1 MDLKC
6 SNWVLAVPE
15 SSRKLKTAIKVLSI
29 FGTRP
34 EAIKMAP
41 VVKALCETGGIESK
55 VCVTGQHREMLD
67 QVLSLFNIVPDI
79 DLNLMQPNQ
88 QLAGLTSEILTHMDS
103 VYQDVQPDWILVQGD
118 TTTAMAAAMGAFYR
132 KINVGHVEAGLR
144 TFDKWQP
151 FPEEINRRVISTVAD
166 LHFAP
171 TELSRA
177 NLLKEGVPDVNIRV
191 TGNTVVD
198 ALQTIVNRPAPL
210 VIDRLLSDLQI
221 SDNRMLVL
229 VTAHRR
235 ENFGQPLEEIFSAVL
250 ELAGIFGSRVQFVYP
265 VHRNPNVHET
275 AHRMMDGHPSI
286 HLLEPLEYLPLVHLL
301 KRARLVLTD
310 SGGIQ
315 EEAVSLEKPT
325 LVMRE
330 KTERPE
336 GLDSGILQLV
346 GTDKNKIVTEAKAIL
361 NGTKYGNRQGYCN
374 PFGDGQAS
382 RRIVDAILGRQEFT
396 G

>member
-1 MDLKC
+1 VLDVPDPLRKDLK
-6 SNWVLAVPE
+6 S
-15 SSRKLKTAIKVLSI
+15 LKNIKVLSI

-41 VVKALCETGGIESK
+41 VVKKLQETAGIESK

-67 QVLSLFNIVPDI
+67 QVLSLFDIQPDV

-88 QLAGLTSEILTHMDS
+88 KLAGLTSEILTHLDP
-103 VYQDVQPDWILVQGD
+103 VFEDLKPDWILVQGD
-118 TTTAMAAAMGAFYR
+118 TTTAMASALGAFYR
-132 KINVGHVEAGLR
+132 QIKVGHVEAGLR

-171 TELSRA
+171 TELSRS
-177 NLLKEGVPDVNIRV
+177 NLLHEGVADEHIRV

-198 ALQTIVNRPAPL
+198 ALQIIVERPAPQEITNL
-210 VIDRLLSDLQI
+210 LNSLGISADRDLI
-221 SDNRMLVL
+221 L

-235 ENFGQPLEEIFSAVL
+235 ENFGEPLEQIFQAVL
-250 ELAGIFGSRVQFVYP
+250 RLAEKFGDRIHFVYP
-265 VHRNPNVHET
+265 VHRNPNVSEP
-275 AHRMMDGHPSI
+275 AHRMLDGHPTI
-286 HLLEPLEYLPLVHLL
+286 HLLEPLEYLPLIHLL
-301 KRARLVLTD
+301 KHARLVLTD

-315 EEAVSLEKPT
+315 EEAVSLGKST
-325 LVMRE
+325 LVLRE

-346 GTDKNKIVTEAKAIL
+346 GTDREKIITEASKIL
-361 NGTKYGNRQGYCN
+361 SEPTDGKQQKYCN
-374 PFGDGQAS
+374 PFGDGQAAK
-382 RRIVDAILGRQEFT
+382 RIVEALLGQREIT